1 MRICR
6 IFRRSAIRNIL
17 AFTSVLA
24 LAIAAPV
31 LAQKPGDD
39 NAGNK
44 GKGTSQPSN
53 KGDKGNPSA
62 GNAAKSRDSQAGKP
76 NRTEARQ
83 AGNQG
88 RKDQASDA
96 RSSNAGAQANN
107 SSNNSGRSEAR
118 AAKRPGNSGS
128 DNARSDYRKVVAR
141 RYDERGDSARLQ
153 FTNDDDRRRF
163 ALRYDQHFGPLSG
176 FCPPGLAK
184 KGNGCQPPG
193 QAKKS
198 PRNYLSSYS
207 RLRGGDWRYFNGY
220 AYQYEPG
227 GNLINSFLPL
237 VGGALFGGNKWPA
250 AYQDYSVPKYYSSY
264 YGRGDDYGYR
274 YADRTIFRVNPQDQ
288 TIGGIAAFLTGNDF
302 QVGRPI
308 PSGYDVYNVPS
319 QYRDRYYDR
328 PDANYRYSDGYVYQ
342 VDPATRLISAAIQLI
357 V

>member
-6 IFRRSAIRNIL
+6 IFRRSVIRNIL
-17 AFTSVLA
+17 TFTSVLA
-24 LAIAAPV
+24 LAIAAPA

-44 GKGTSQPSN
+44 GKGTSQSSN
-53 KGDKGNPSA
+53 KGGKGNPSA
-62 GNAAKSRDSQAGKP
+62 GDAAKSGNSQAGKP
-76 NRTEARQ
+76 DRTEARQ
-83 AGNQG
+83 PGNQG
-88 RKDQASDA
+88 RSAQASDA
-96 RSSNAGAQANN
+96 RPGNAAAQAG
-107 SSNNSGRSEAR
+107 NNSGRSEAR
-118 AAKRPGNSGS
+118 AANRPGSS
-128 DNARSDYRKVVAR
+128 DRGNARSDYRKAIAR
-141 RYDERGDSARLQ
+141 PYDERGDRARFQ
-153 FTNDDDRRRF
+153 FANDDDRRRF
-163 ALRYDQHFGPLSG
+163 ALRYDRDFAPLSG

-193 QAKKS
+193 LAKKS
-198 PRNYLSSYS
+198 QRNYLSAYS
-207 RLRGGDWRYFNGY
+207 RFRDGDWRYFNGY
-220 AYQYEPG
+220 AYQSEPG

-250 AYQDYSVPKYYSSY
+250 AYQDYSVPEYYSSY

-288 TIGGIAAFLTGNDF
+288 TIGGIAALLTGNDF
-302 QVGRPI
+302 EVGRPM

-319 QYRDRYYDR
+319 QYRDQYYDR